1 MKYKF
6 FATFTLVLG
15 LFLWIRI
22 FPDQIRIFGRSGFRK
37 KRLIRIREKKPGSE
51 TLTPRC
57 VSICCICTVI
67 VSTESDSV
75 MCYQSG
81 VAEKFFFVK

>member
-1 MKYKF
+1 MDPDF
-6 FATFTLVLG
+6 SGSDPDF
-15 LFLWIRI
+15 WPIRI
-22 FPDQIRIFGRSGFRK
+22 QK
-37 KRLIRIREKKPGSE
+37 KKTDSDPGKKTGSE

-57 VSICCICTVI
+57 VSICCICSVI